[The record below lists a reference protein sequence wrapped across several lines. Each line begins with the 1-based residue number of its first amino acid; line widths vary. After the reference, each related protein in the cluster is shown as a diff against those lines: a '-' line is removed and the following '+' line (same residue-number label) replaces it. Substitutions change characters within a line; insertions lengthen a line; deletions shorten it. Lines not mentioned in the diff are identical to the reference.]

1 MMMEIVESMVWWI
14 AAPAMQM
21 SAPSMGMPK
30 GITTSPSG
38 IAWSGKPTRKRA
50 LGNDMPFFTARAVAT
65 LKRMWVEALAATTG
79 PKVAMNPMVEATPTR
94 AATAG
99 PATIES
105 MTGTWEAKVAEY
117 PTAGI
122 TNWRVPRKRRGI
134 AKARAARTPPK
145 ATSTLLRAGDLHNAK

>member
-1 MMMEIVESMVWWI
+1 MVDCGSCD
-14 AAPAMQM
+14 ADECSFYGYAEGNNHKPFRY
-21 SAPSMGMPK
+21 GM
-30 GITTSPSG
+30 
-38 IAWSGKPTRKRA
+38 SGKPTRKRA
-50 LGNDMPFFTARAVAT
+50 LGNDMPFLTARAVAT

-145 ATSTLLRAGDLHNAK
+145 ATSTLQSRRPP